1 MKTGAWGLSNSV
13 QVMGAEATDL
23 SDTSG
28 QNVDIKVFKHRH
40 TRTHTTTSTLI
51 SLLGSRAP

>member
-1 MKTGAWGLSNSV
+1 MKTGASGLSNSV

-28 QNVDIKVFKHRH
+28 QNVDIKVFKHKH
-40 TRTHTTTSTLI
+40 THAHT
-51 SLLGSRAP
+51 